1 MAAAESN
8 QMQQTTAELMR
19 EKGEEITIPILKEC
33 FRKVDTN
40 GDNLISFR
48 EFCLAI
54 EELGIQWEL
63 DTAKTAFKTMD
74 ENGNKSLDWY
84 EFSHGIH
91 LVNPSVKAF
100 WNNIFN
106 PKKEGDEAEAEEE
119 QSTFTLDEMQE
130 ILGDRKSDWRVRKNI
145 LAFLQQY
152 TADLSLEEFH
162 TIMEALTES
171 LSFQV
176 QTRQSA
182 VARDACVTVAFLCK
196 SRGKEMLP
204 YIPQIYPG
212 IWGALRMKI
221 NVINE
226 AGKNAGRAVARFVP
240 ENDEHT
246 MLDTLIKGT
255 DERHGPV
262 RARCFEYMEVM
273 LEQEWTVE
281 LLDSQPEYWQKL
293 KEVLKKGTG
302 DRDAD
307 ARKATFQA
315 ILRLKSLNMNERFSE
330 IEDELSPSGKR
341 AMKRVEKALKKKS

>member
-1 MAAAESN
+1 MADSHKE
-8 QMQQTTAELMR
+8 QQTTAEIMR
-19 EKGEEITIPILKEC
+19 ERGEEITIPILKEC

-106 PKKEGDEAEAEEE
+106 PNEQEEE
-119 QSTFTLDEMQE
+119 EEKTSFTVDEMEE
-130 ILGDRKSDWRVRKNI
+130 ILADRKSKWQVRNNVLI
-145 LAFLQQY
+145 FLQKY
-152 TADLSLEEFH
+152 AETLSDEEFH
-162 TIMEALTES
+162 SMMEKIIES
-171 LSFQV
+171 MSFQV

-182 VARDACVTVAFLCK
+182 VAREACLTVANLCK
-196 SRGKEMLP
+196 NRSEAMRRYLP
-204 YIPQIYPG
+204 VLMPG

-226 AGKNAGRAVARFVP
+226 AGKHAGRAAVRFVP
-240 ENDEHT
+240 DDDEHT
-246 MLDTLIKGT
+246 VLNVLTEGSK
-255 DERHGPV
+255 ERHKAV
-262 RARCFEYMEVM
+262 RARCFEYLSVL
-273 LEQEWTVE
+273 LEQDWTQKRLDE
-281 LLDSQPEYWQKL
+281 DEKYWEKFKALLI
-293 KEVLKKGTG
+293 KGTG
-302 DRDAD
+302 DKDAE
-307 ARKATFQA
+307 ARKGAFES
-315 ILRLKSLNMNERFSE
+315 ILAFKTLGMDERFSE
-330 IEDELSPSGKR
+330 IQDQLSPRGKNALKR
-341 AMKRVEKALKKKS
+341 AEKALKKKS

>member
-1 MAAAESN
+1 MADAHKE
-8 QMQQTTAELMR
+8 QQTTAEIMR
-19 EKGEEITIPILKEC
+19 ERGEEITIPILKEC

-106 PKKEGDEAEAEEE
+106 PKQDGEEEEQEE
-119 QSTFTLDEMQE
+119 QSTFAVDEMNE
-130 ILGDRKSDWRVRKNI
+130 ILNDRKSDWRVRNKI
-145 LAFLQQY
+145 LAYLQAF
-152 TADLSLEEFH
+152 TAELSDEEFH
-162 TIMEALTES
+162 TIMETLIEGLAS
-171 LSFQV
+171 QV

-182 VARDACVTVAFLCK
+182 VAREGCLTVAFLCK
-196 SRGKEMLP
+196 SRGGGMLR
-204 YIPQIYPG
+204 YVPQLLPG

-226 AGKNAGRAVARFVP
+226 AGKNVGRAVVRFIP
-240 ENDEHT
+240 DDDEHI
-246 MLDTLIKGT
+246 LLNTLIEGT
-255 DERHGPV
+255 NERHKAV
-262 RARCFEYMEVM
+262 RARCYEYMEVL
-273 LEQEWTVE
+273 LEQEWTKTRVE
-281 LLDSQPEYWQKL
+281 SQPEYWKKL

-302 DRDAD
+302 DKDAE
-307 ARKATFQA
+307 ARKAAFAT
-315 ILRLKSLNMNERFSE
+315 ILRLKNIDMNDKFSE

-341 AMKRVEKALKKKS
+341 AMKRAEKALKKAQK